1 MNIMDLEEAEGLTAE
16 MVRGWLERN
25 GWKRATIQNPKFGE
39 MWLLDGGAGGTI
51 WIMPEL
57 GRVLRCLVALCD
69 VSPQRLLREMNPRMR
84 RGLPSMAER
93 KAQQHWI
100 CVRGDAMEFLQVKN
114 YPDEG
119 GLFRSGGMGRIVE
132 ACYSD
137 ALFWP
142 CDAHGNKV
150 RWPKVPA

>member
-1 MNIMDLEEAEGLTAE
+1 MNIMDLEEAEGLTEAR
-16 MVRGWLERN
+16 VDAWLVAN
-25 GWKRATIQNPKFGE
+25 D
-39 MWLLDGGAGGTI
+39 WLLRDGLWRNPDGAVIANPHDTARLL
-51 WIMPEL
+51 EL
-57 GRVLRCLVALCD
+57 IADLSCQT
-69 VSPQRLLREMNPRMR
+69 PQALLREMNPRMR

-137 ALFWP
+137 ALSWP

-150 RWPKVPA
+150 LWPATKEGVR